1 MISQWHTRRFIS
13 YRVMW
18 WCHVEP
24 VDEEDADVFSRRQSM
39 FSTFSLFP
47 HSRADIR
54 GERASDFASEVR
66 TSRESAV
73 NQPLF
78 PSKYDIRPP
87 DERKLT
93 NQRPRIKA
101 DLSKS
106 TKVARA
112 NIVILFNMNAPTHE
126 RAHVPNVHLQARSN
140 QYTRTQK
147 MQKWAR
153 TR

>member
-1 MISQWHTRRFIS
+1 MSFR
-13 YRVMW
+13 
-18 WCHVEP
+18 
-24 VDEEDADVFSRRQSM
+24 DDKSM

-112 NIVILFNMNAPTHE
+112 QTLLSFST
-126 RAHVPNVHLQARSN
+126 
-140 QYTRTQK
+140 
-147 MQKWAR
+147 
-153 TR
+153 